1 MNPDIIFNVNDRAK
15 FVKILRKT
23 GNPKIFDL
31 CKYLRNTV
39 NRLIRN
45 AKSTYIKENLD
56 TNRNNPRESWRQL
69 KRVKNGRIELC
80 DRVFQRFTIP
90 EIMNIARGIDTS
102 KDSLHCWYNYYCS
115 PTFLFKARGQSE
127 NGFL

>member
-23 GNPKIFDL
+23 GSPKIFYL
-31 CKYLRNTV
+31 CKYLRNRV

-69 KRVKNGRIELC
+69 KSVKNGRIELC
-80 DRVFQRFTIP
+80 DREINPTVFQRFTIP

-102 KDSLHCWYNYYCS
+102 KDSCIL
-115 PTFLFKARGQSE
+115 LV
-127 NGFL
+127 